1 MPRLVRRA
9 PLATRIKA
17 YLNPLDFLLW
27 LSEELN
33 SNDWEDFLKQWAIPA
48 GVALNVLFM
57 IARANSSGNT
67 PDYGNDVFGDE
78 FARRGTGWLAWFV

>member
-27 LSEELN
+27 VSEELN
-33 SNDWEDFLKQWAIPA
+33 SNELENIGKQWATPVGI
-48 GVALNVLFM
+48 GLNIIFM
-57 IARANSSGNT
+57 IARANSHATTREFG
-67 PDYGNDVFGDE
+67 GDVFGDDVVGG
-78 FARRGTGWLAWFV
+78 GTGWLAWFV